1 MSKKTRRNLRAEL
14 TAMLWEEQEKKVSN
28 DQILE
33 RVGQLKTFQNRS
45 NPRSRKQRKVVDKY
59 TNEKP
64 MTQREEELLARWVL
78 DHIS

>member
-1 MSKKTRRNLRAEL
+1 MKEYPPMSKKTRRNLRAEL

-45 NPRSRKQRKVVDKY
+45 NPRKQR
-59 TNEKP
+59 NEKS